1 MRYHIL
7 YKNNKWDL
15 YAKGIWV
22 IESELT
28 TAIHH
33 ILVHKTILSIV
44 PESTVIDFT
53 NRAVNTEQL
62 NYQSSIISTNVISSN
77 KPVTPISKP
86 SNIFAKIGRLLT

>member
-7 YKNNKWDL
+7 YKDNKWDL

-22 IESELT
+22 LNDQLSVAIE
-28 TAIHH
+28 HV
-33 ILVHKTILSIV
+33 LVNKTILSIV

-53 NRAVNTEQL
+53 NRAVNKEEL
-62 NYQSSIISTNVISSN
+62 NYQSSIISTNVIPSN
-77 KPVTPISKP
+77 KSVTPISKP